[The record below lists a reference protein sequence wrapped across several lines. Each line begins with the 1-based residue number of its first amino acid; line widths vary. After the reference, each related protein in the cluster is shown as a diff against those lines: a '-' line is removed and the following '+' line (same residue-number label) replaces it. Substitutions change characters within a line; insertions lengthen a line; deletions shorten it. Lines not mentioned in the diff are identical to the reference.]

1 MLCSIGEHTKGLG
14 GCSIKVLQTV
24 RSLNSIFL
32 KPETKQK
39 KGSRH
44 QSHNDVILPPYNLQ
58 LEMYFDIESLYMYVN
73 GLKHNRH
80 KGPNV

>member
-1 MLCSIGEHTKGLG
+1 MFDWRTYKRIRWLFDKCTADHS
-14 GCSIKVLQTV
+14 
-24 RSLNSIFL
+24 SLNSIFL

-44 QSHNDVILPPYNLQ
+44 QNQNDVISPPYNLQ
-58 LEMYFDIESLYMYVN
+58 LEMYFDIFCMYVN